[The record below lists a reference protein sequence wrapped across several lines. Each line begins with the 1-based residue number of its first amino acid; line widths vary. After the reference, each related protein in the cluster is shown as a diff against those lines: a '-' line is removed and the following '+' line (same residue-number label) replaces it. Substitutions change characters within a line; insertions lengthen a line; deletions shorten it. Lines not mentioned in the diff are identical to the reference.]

1 MGMGEKWR
9 KEDLT
14 EKIISACI
22 SVHKELG
29 PGFLEG
35 IYHNA
40 LKVEFTRSKLFFES
54 EKELTVYYRG
64 VEVGIHKIDLLV
76 EHEVIVELK
85 TVEDLN
91 KKYYAQ
97 VRSYLAAL
105 NKKVGLLINFSGYS
119 VDIRRVELKKLVKKT
134 AILIDL
140 LFFLHFPLS
149 P

>member
-1 MGMGEKWR
+1 MGEKWR
-9 KEDLT
+9 REYLT

-54 EKELTVYYRG
+54 EKELKVYYRD

-85 TVEDLN
+85 TVEVLN

-105 NKKVGLLINFSGYS
+105 NKEVGLLINFSGYS
-119 VDIRRVELKKLVKKT
+119 VDIRRVELKRIGKENGYS
-134 AILIDL
+134 D
-140 LFFLHFPLS
+140 
-149 P
+149 

>member
-1 MGMGEKWR
+1 MEEKWR
-9 KEDLT
+9 WEDLT

-22 SVHKELG
+22 NVHKELG

-40 LKVEFTRSKLFFES
+40 LKIEFTRLKLFFES
-54 EKELTVYYRG
+54 EKEIKVIYHG
-64 VEVGIHKIDLLV
+64 VEVGTHKIDLLV
-76 EHEVIVELK
+76 ENEIIVELK

-105 NKKVGLLINFSGYS
+105 NKEVGLLVNFSGYS
-119 VDIRRVELKKLVKKT
+119 VDIRRVELKRIGKEKE
-134 AILIDL
+134 D
-140 LFFLHFPLS
+140 S
-149 P
+149 D

>member
-1 MGMGEKWR
+1 MGEKWR
-9 KEDLT
+9 REDLT

-54 EKELTVYYRG
+54 EKELKVYYRG

-85 TVEDLN
+85 TVEVLN

-105 NKKVGLLINFSGYS
+105 NKEVGLLINFSGYS
-119 VDIRRVELKKLVKKT
+119 VDIRRVELKRIGKENGYS
-134 AILIDL
+134 D
-140 LFFLHFPLS
+140 
-149 P
+149 

>member
-9 KEDLT
+9 REDLT

-54 EKELTVYYRG
+54 EKELKVYYRG

-105 NKKVGLLINFSGYS
+105 NKEVGLLINFSSYS
-119 VDIRRVELKKLVKKT
+119 VDIRRVELKR
-134 AILIDL
+134 IDKENGD
-140 LFFLHFPLS
+140 S
-149 P
+149 D

>member
-1 MGMGEKWR
+1 MGEKWR
-9 KEDLT
+9 REDLT

-54 EKELTVYYRG
+54 EKELKVYYRG

-85 TVEDLN
+85 TVEDLS

-105 NKKVGLLINFSGYS
+105 NKEVGLLINFSGYS
-119 VDIRRVELKKLVKKT
+119 VDIRRVELNRIVKENG
-134 AILIDL
+134 D
-140 LFFLHFPLS
+140 S
-149 P
+149 D

>member
-1 MGMGEKWR
+1 MGEKWR
-9 KEDLT
+9 REDLT

-54 EKELTVYYRG
+54 EKELKVYYRG

-105 NKKVGLLINFSGYS
+105 NKEVGLLINFSGYS
-119 VDIRRVELKKLVKKT
+119 VDIRRVELKRIGKENG
-134 AILIDL
+134 D
-140 LFFLHFPLS
+140 S
-149 P
+149 D

>member
-1 MGMGEKWR
+1 MGEKWR
-9 KEDLT
+9 REDLT

-54 EKELTVYYRG
+54 EKELKVYYRG

-85 TVEDLN
+85 TVEVLN

-105 NKKVGLLINFSGYS
+105 NKEVGLLINFSGYS
-119 VDIRRVELKKLVKKT
+119 VDIRSVELKRIGKENGYS
-134 AILIDL
+134 D
-140 LFFLHFPLS
+140 
-149 P
+149 